1 MAPRGQPRRRVPS
14 ADVADASSERAS
26 ALSPLR
32 IATFRALWLAQLA
45 GMIGIWMQTVGA
57 QWLLIDEPNAPTL
70 VSLVQTANLLPMLLL
85 ALPAGVLA
93 DTFDRRRLLIGVQ
106 ICAAV
111 VCLFLTVAAW
121 SGDISSQLL
130 LGLTFL
136 LGCGQAMS
144 MPPWQALISDVVPR
158 AELPAAAALGAVA
171 MNVARAVG
179 PALAGLLIT
188 RFDAA
193 IVFALDAVALVAMA
207 VVLLLWA
214 PAKRVSGDVPERFL
228 PALRAGA
235 RYARHSR
242 FVRRQLLRTALF
254 VVPASAVWA
263 LLPLVATGQLGLG
276 SGGYGLLLAALGIGA
291 LGGAVLLPRAG
302 DRLPTNVLVFVACV
316 VFAGALAGVVLVA
329 DVVVVVLV
337 LLPAGAAWLV
347 VGTTLSAATQV
358 FLPSWVRARGLSIA
372 QVVFLGGQALGA
384 LVWGVV
390 ADVAGVPTALLASA
404 GVMLLGAATIPV
416 WPLIDT
422 SGFDPTTTVY
432 RPEPQLIAEPG
443 SDEGPVLVTVTY
455 TVPPENTEP
464 YLAAMQRVQASR
476 RRTGAT
482 RWYLYRDAAAPQRF
496 VESFLVP
503 SWDEHLRQHRER
515 QTVVDH
521 DIEREAQQLASGP
534 PTVAHLFRAR

>member
-1 MAPRGQPRRRVPS
+1 MAIRGRVPS
-14 ADVADASSERAS
+14 SSHPGADSAASQRTS

-32 IATFRALWLAQLA
+32 IATFRALWLAQL
-45 GMIGIWMQTVGA
+45 GSMIGTWMQTVGA

-70 VSLVQTANLLPMLLL
+70 VSLVQTASLLPMLLL

-93 DTFDRRRLLIGVQ
+93 DSLDRRRLLVAVQVCAVLVAGV
-106 ICAAV
+106 
-111 VCLFLTVAAW
+111 LTVTTW
-121 SGDISSQLL
+121 LGDISPQVL

-144 MPPWQALISDVVPR
+144 MPPWQALIPDVVPR
-158 AELPAAAALGAVA
+158 ADLRAAAALGAVA
-171 MNVARAVG
+171 MNLARAVG

-193 IVFALDAVALVAMA
+193 VVFALNTSSLVAMA

-214 PAKRVSGDVPERFL
+214 PLKRVSGDVPERFL

-235 RYARHSR
+235 RYVRHSR
-242 FVRRQLLRTALF
+242 VVRRQLLRAALF

-263 LLPLVATGQLGLG
+263 LLPLVAKGQLGLG
-276 SGGYGLLLAALGIGA
+276 SGGYGVLLAALGVGA
-291 LGGAVLLPRAG
+291 VGGAVLLPRAG
-302 DRLPTNVLVFVACV
+302 DRLSTNALVFVSSV
-316 VFAGALAGVVLVA
+316 VFAAASVGVVLVA

-337 LLPAGAAWLV
+337 LLPAGAAWLS
-347 VGTTLSAATQV
+347 VGSTISTTTQL

-372 QVVFLGGQALGA
+372 QIVFVGGQALGA

-390 ADVAGVPTALLASA
+390 ADVFGVTPALLAAA
-404 GVMLLGAATIPV
+404 GVMLLGAATIPI

-422 SGFDPTTTVY
+422 SGFDPATTVY
-432 RPEPQLIAEPG
+432 RPEPQLIAEPA
-443 SDEGPVLVTVTY
+443 SDEGPVLITVTY

-482 RWYLYRDAAAPQRF
+482 RWYLYRDAAAPQCF

-521 DIEREAQQLASGP
+521 DIQREAQRLAGGP
-534 PTVAHLFRAR
+534 PVVAHLFRAR